1 MSDADKTVRGD
12 GRTIL
17 ILDDDP
23 AIRKVMRRILER
35 HDFQVVEAGEA
46 REAFQAV
53 DRLTDSIALI
63 ICDLVLP
70 GLGGREAANALQAR
84 SPGTPILFTSGYSSF
99 SSGRRDIKEAGQPF
113 LGKPFDVPE
122 LLEAVRDAME
132 G

>member
-1 MSDADKTVRGD
+1 MSDSGTTIRGD

-17 ILDDDP
+17 VLDDDP
-23 AIRKVMRRILER
+23 AIRKVIRRILER
-35 HDFQVVEAGEA
+35 HDFRILEAPEA
-46 REAFQAV
+46 REAFRLV
-53 DRLTDSIALI
+53 DQHEGPVALI

-99 SSGRRDIKEAGQPF
+99 SSGRRAVKEAGHPF

-122 LLEAVRDAME
+122 LLEAVEEALE